1 MKKKPEKKPEK
12 KQNYEAIT
20 HAIADK
26 YHVLK
31 QASLDDILV
40 FARDLNHAWQKLEK
54 SAGKKI

>member
-1 MKKKPEKKPEK
+1 MKKKPEK
-12 KQNYEAIT
+12 KQNYEVIT